1 MINNGQS
8 TLLLHCCE
16 DVKSHRSGGDTVLLI
31 NANTLFPVRHFVK
44 NGLKSPS
51 LNKILVH
58 FIDKCLLL
66 LTTKVGD

>member
-1 MINNGQS
+1 MP
-8 TLLLHCCE
+8 
-16 DVKSHRSGGDTVLLI
+16 LI
-31 NANTLFPVRHFVK
+31 NANTFFSVRHFVK
-44 NGLKSPS
+44 NGLKSLS